1 MNEVTLT
8 VEPRSE
14 RGSAESRRMRASGKI
29 PATIY
34 GLGEDPRAVTV
45 ARSDLR
51 RALSTAAG
59 VNALIRLDV
68 AGESTHT
75 LVKEIQRHPVRRDP
89 IHVDFIRIDAE
100 TPMELTI
107 PVVLTGEAKQVT
119 SNGGMVEQRLTHLL
133 VSVRPDSIPNELR
146 QDISGLEIDTI
157 ITVGDLRL
165 PNGVST
171 DVDPGTPVVA
181 GSLTRAAMDAQRAAA
196 GLSVDPDSA
205 FASDDAEAASEAS
218 ESDAAAAA
226 ED

>member
-14 RGSAESRRMRASGKI
+14 RGSAEARRMRAAGKI

-34 GLGEDPRAVTV
+34 GLGEDARAVTV
-45 ARSDLR
+45 ARKDLR

-59 VNALIRLDV
+59 VNALIRLEV

-89 IHVDFIRIDAE
+89 IHIDFLRIDAE
-100 TPMELTI
+100 KPMELTI
-107 PVVLTGEAKQVT
+107 PVVLVGEAKQVT
-119 SNGGMVEQRLTHLL
+119 SNGGMVEQRLSQLL

-146 QDISGLEIDTI
+146 QDISNLEIDMI
-157 ITVGDLRL
+157 ITVGDLKL
-165 PNGVST
+165 PNGVTT
-171 DVDPGTPVVA
+171 DVDPASPVVA

-205 FASDDAEAASEAS
+205 FASDDAEAAAEAS
-218 ESDAAAAA
+218 DSDAAASS